1 MARLRVSFGL
11 SATVAIGLLAA
22 CAGGPGTSTATS
34 GPGEGGFPPAE
45 VLNDE
50 GGPVTVTG
58 EVAYTYPFFTSGV
71 AQPLIVLEDQGGF
84 VERDRNFLFPP
95 QSQVLG
101 KITSDFYTS
110 PFSYSL
116 TLPDEP
122 QGSLR
127 DVDQDGGADH
137 GVMVFAVA
145 YWTNIFGDPY
155 LEKRDQYGGGWSSAY
170 ASTQVSD
177 DRENYLEVYGGT
189 YLVYAPEAGQG
200 FPAGFGDDGRLF
212 TEDDPIVGLPQ
223 GWTRVDLDSDPF
235 TFDRSREP
243 EIELFEPESL
253 ALDDFS
259 GMSYGEAF
267 DAMLEKFR
275 TEYAFTEL
283 KDLDWDALAE
293 EFRPRFEAADQ
304 AGDSRAYFLA
314 LRDFLWSVPD
324 GHVGM
329 DLSSL
334 NDLFQSETGGGL
346 GLALRELDGGRVIAS
361 FVTEGGPAA
370 LAGLTLGT
378 EVLELDGVPIAD
390 AVAQNVPWSSPF
402 STEHTRRLQQLRY
415 VVRFPLGTE
424 VELAFRDPDGE
435 PTTAS
440 LTAVPEDESFTSTS
454 FFAGLTGHE
463 LPVEFR
469 ELDSGFGY
477 ARLTDFFDNELL
489 TIQLWERMIG
499 DLNENQIPGLVLD
512 LRQNGGGSGYLAEQM
527 AAYFFDED
535 TVTGNTAFYDD
546 STGEFYLDTTDEGM
560 MFPPPESQRY
570 HGPVAVLV
578 GPACASA
585 CEFFSYAMTL
595 KGRAIIVGQYPTAG
609 LGGSVSDFVMPEGIS
624 VRFTIGRAV
633 SPDGEIHIEGQGV
646 APEVVVPVTE
656 ETVLAG
662 DRDPVLEAAIEAL
675 NTPRGAGVVPQGPP
689 AMSTPAEALAA
700 LQAGNAPFLQDL
712 AREDHGNVFAPGEYV
727 FTVPLG
733 KSQDTIWHFFWC
745 TADVESFEDNWGR
758 LDLTFIL
765 GGENIPLERF
775 AEWEG
780 NSGGQECRLMYT
792 LLRDWPIGEHVLV
805 VEVDFPTALN
815 DGFADYEAGVRRLE
829 YHVYLDR

>member
-1 MARLRVSFGL
+1 MVRLRICRAL
-11 SATVAIGLLAA
+11 CAAIGSVWLAA
-22 CAGGPGTSTATS
+22 CAPATPAPATEPA
-34 GPGEGGFPPAE
+34 PGELPPAE
-45 VLNDE
+45 IRNDE

-58 EVAYTYPFFTSGV
+58 QVAYTYPFFTSGV

-122 QGSLR
+122 QGTRR
-127 DVDQDGGADH
+127 DVDQDGETDG

-170 ASTQVSD
+170 ASTRVSD
-177 DRENYLEVYGGT
+177 DRATYLEVYGGT
-189 YLVYAPEAGQG
+189 YLVFAPEAGQG
-200 FPAGFGDDGRLF
+200 FPAGFGADERLF
-212 TEDDPIVGLPQ
+212 TEDDPIVALPQ

-259 GMSYGEAF
+259 ALGYAEAF
-267 DAMLEKFR
+267 DAMLGKFR

-283 KDLDWDALAE
+283 KGLDWDDLAE
-293 EFRPRFEAADQ
+293 EFRPRFAAARDSQ
-304 AGDSRAYFLA
+304 AYLLA
-314 LRDFLWSVPD
+314 LRDFLWSIPD

-329 DLSSL
+329 DLSPL

-346 GLALRELDGGRVIAS
+346 GLALRQLDDGRVIAS
-361 FVTEGGPAA
+361 FVTAGGPAA
-370 LAGLTLGT
+370 EAGVALGA
-378 EVLELDGVPIAD
+378 EILEIDGAPIAD
-390 AVAQNVPWSSPF
+390 AVAENVPWSSPF
-402 STEHTRRLQQLRY
+402 SAEHVLRLQQLRY
-415 VVRFPLGTE
+415 AVRFPVGTE
-424 VELAFRDPDGE
+424 VELTFRGPDGE
-435 PTTAS
+435 ATTVP
-440 LTAVPEDESFTSTS
+440 LTAVPENESFSATS
-454 FFAGLTGHE
+454 FFAGLTGFE

-469 ELDSGFGY
+469 VLDSGFGY

-489 TIQLWERMIG
+489 TIQLWERMIQ
-499 DLNENQIPGLVLD
+499 DLNENQVPGLVLD

-535 TVTGNTAFYDD
+535 TATGNTAYYDE
-546 STGEFYLDTTDEGM
+546 STGEFYLDTTDEST
-560 MFPPPESQRY
+560 MFPPPEGLRY
-570 HGPVAVLV
+570 QGPVAVLV

-585 CEFFSYAMTL
+585 CEFFAYAMTL
-595 KGRAIIVGQYPTAG
+595 EGRATVVGQYPTAG

-633 SPDGEIHIEGQGV
+633 NSEGVIHIEGKGV
-646 APEVVVPVTE
+646 APDVRVPVTE
-656 ETVLAG
+656 ETVLGAG
-662 DRDPVLEAAIEAL
+662 DPVLDAAIEVL
-675 NTPRGAGVVPQGPP
+675 GTPRGAGVVPERPP
-689 AMSTPAEALAA
+689 AMSSAAEARAA
-700 LQAGNAPFLQDL
+700 LQSGAPFLDDL
-712 AREDHGNVFAPGEYV
+712 AREDHGGEFAPGEYLY
-727 FTVPLG
+727 TIPLG
-733 KSQDTIWHFFWC
+733 SSRDVIWSFLWC
-745 TADVESFEDNWGR
+745 TADKERFEDNWG
-758 LDLTFIL
+758 DIQVVFTL
-765 GGENIPLERF
+765 GGEEVPLDRF
-775 AEWEG
+775 AVLDG
-780 NSGGQECRLMYT
+780 NFGGQECRVIYT
-792 LLRDWPIGEHVLV
+792 LLNDWTIGEHVLV
-805 VEVDFPTALN
+805 AEVDFPRALN

>member
-1 MARLRVSFGL
+1 MARLHVWLGL
-11 SATVAIGLLAA
+11 SAAIGMGLLAA
-22 CAGGPGTSTATS
+22 CAGQRTPTATS
-34 GPGEGGFPPAE
+34 VSEVSPAE
-45 VLNDE
+45 IQNDE

-58 EVAYTYPFFTSGV
+58 EVAYTYPFFTAGV
-71 AQPLIVLEDQGGF
+71 AQPLIVLEDQAGF
-84 VERDRNFLFPP
+84 VDRDRNFLFPP
-95 QSQVLG
+95 ESQVLG

-127 DVDQDGGADH
+127 DVDQDGESDS

-155 LEKRDQYGGGWSSAY
+155 LERRDQYGGGWSSAY

-177 DRENYLEVYGGT
+177 DRANYLEVYGGT

-200 FPAGFGDDGRLF
+200 FPAGFGDDERLF
-212 TEDDPIVGLPQ
+212 TEDDPIVTLPQ
-223 GWTRVDLDSDPF
+223 GWTRVDVDSDPF

-243 EIELFEPESL
+243 EIELHEPESL

-259 GMSYGEAF
+259 GMSYVEAF

-283 KDLDWDALAE
+283 KQLDWDARAQ

-304 AGDSRAYFLA
+304 AGDSRAYLLA

-329 DLSSL
+329 DLSPL

-346 GLALRELDGGRVIAS
+346 GLALRELDDGRVIAS

-370 LAGLTLGT
+370 EAGMTLGT
-378 EVLELDGVPIAD
+378 EVLELGGVPIAD
-390 AVAQNVPWSSPF
+390 AVAKNVPWSSPF

-415 VVRFPLGTE
+415 VVRFPVGTE
-424 VELAFRDPDGE
+424 VELTFRGPEGE
-435 PTTAS
+435 ATTAS

-454 FFAGLTGHE
+454 FFAGLSGHE

-489 TIQLWERMIG
+489 TIQLWERMIR
-499 DLNENQIPGLVLD
+499 DLNENQTPGLVLD

-535 TVTGNTAFYDD
+535 TVTGNTAYYDD
-546 STGEFYLDTTDEGM
+546 STGEFYLDTTDEDM
-560 MFPPPESQRY
+560 MFPPPESLRY
-570 HGPVAVLV
+570 HGPVVVLV

-585 CEFFSYAMTL
+585 CEFFAYAMTL
-595 KGRAIIVGQYPTAG
+595 EGRATIVGQYPTAG
-609 LGGSVSDFVMPEGIS
+609 LGGSVSDFLMPEGIS

-633 SPDGEIHIEGQGV
+633 NQDGVIHIEGQGV
-646 APEVVVPVTE
+646 APQVRVPVTE

-662 DRDPVLEAAIEAL
+662 DRDLILEAGVEEVRK
-675 NTPRGAGVVPQGPP
+675 PRGAGVVPEGPP
-689 AMSTPAEALAA
+689 AMATAAESLAA
-700 LQAGNAPFLQDL
+700 LQAGNAPFLQEL
-712 AREDHGNVFAPGEYV
+712 ALEDYGNDFAPGDYIY
-727 FTVPLG
+727 TVPLG
-733 KSQDTIWHFFWC
+733 SSRDTIWHFAWC
-745 TADVESFEDNWGR
+745 TADTESFEDNWGKMEVAF
-758 LDLTFIL
+758 TL
-765 GGENIPLERF
+765 GAENMPVERF
-775 AEWEG
+775 GTWEG
-780 NSGGQECRLMYT
+780 NSGGQECRVIYT
-792 LLRDWPIGEHVLV
+792 LLRNWPIGEHVLV
-805 VEVDFPTALN
+805 VEVTFLSALN
-815 DGFADYEAGVRRLE
+815 DGFADYEAGLRRFE